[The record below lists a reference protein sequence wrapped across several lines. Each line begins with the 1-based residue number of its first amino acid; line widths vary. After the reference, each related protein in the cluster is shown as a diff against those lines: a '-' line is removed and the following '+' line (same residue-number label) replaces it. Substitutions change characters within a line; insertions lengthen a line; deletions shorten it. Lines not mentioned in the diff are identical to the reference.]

1 LCRHGAVRQAA
12 AVTSAQFRMKT
23 TPLPSLREYHC
34 RILPARYR
42 RTVAW
47 TSSSITLAIGSLT
60 TPGFTVS
67 ITGTSVVFDAGA
79 GDCAASGKATD
90 SGGNGYELW
99 DDDGGSAA
107 GFFLYRQ
114 EGLVGVV
121 E

>member
-1 LCRHGAVRQAA
+1 MCRHGAVRQAA

-42 RTVAW
+42 RTVAR
-47 TSSSITLAIGSLT
+47 SLT

-67 ITGTSVVFDAGA
+67 ITRTSVVFDAGA